1 MSTTQ
6 AVVAAQRVD
15 VQPLDAGG
23 MQVRLKAERV
33 QGPRSA
39 AVGDDSTYLYEFS
52 VNRLQPVTIE
62 VPLVVVTFH
71 GQPSWD
77 EASGKTK

>member
-1 MSTTQ
+1 MNTTQ
-6 AVVAAQRVD
+6 AVSTRRID
-15 VQPLDAGG
+15 VRPLDATELH
-23 MQVRLKAERV
+23 VRLKAERV
-33 QGPRSA
+33 QEPKAADA
-39 AVGDDSTYLYEFS
+39 AVYQYEFT

-77 EASGKTK
+77 TDGGKDR